1 MSGTSNVGGRGV
13 YEAGDQRNVKDSEKN
28 EAERFKEGQPNSHKA
43 TDSKD
48 ERSIANKLER
58 ESKREDQSEPASKE
72 AKESQADP
80 TLPAK
85 KHGNEPS
92 KGAKIDAEIQQEEE
106 EMLKKKG
113 IKTGNMGQGFS
124 LTTLSSGPAGIDVP
138 ELSDLSYEKALGQ
151 ARLMKSIR
159 ARHQHGLVVVKL
171 VMKPYPQLDLG
182 RYVRAIRRERD
193 ALSDVPNAL
202 PYQRVL
208 ETTTNGY
215 LVRQYLYSSL
225 YDRMSTRPFLE
236 DIEKKWLA
244 FQLLCALRD
253 CHARNV
259 FHGDIKTENILV
271 TSWNWLYLTDFSSSY
286 KKTRL
291 PEDNPADF
299 SYYFDTSGRRT
310 CYLAPERF
318 LSADE
323 DDDGRGLTWAMD
335 VFSVGC
341 VIAELFLESPIFTLS
356 QLYKYRKGEFD
367 PGFSL
372 LDKIQ
377 DTEIRE
383 LVNHMIQ
390 LDPESRYAAEEYL
403 NFWRRKA
410 FPEYFYSFL
419 HQYMGVITDPSSG
432 RTPVL
437 PETSNFGEADD
448 RIDRVYV
455 DFDKISF
462 FLGYENEKERAPAL
476 AGRQV
481 VNGTIILRA
490 DIPDNGH
497 IAESPRGRPVDDGS
511 LIFLTL
517 IVSSLRNTARATA
530 KLRACDLLLAFAQRI
545 TDEAKLDRVL
555 PYVTALLND
564 RSELVRAAAVRTIA
578 QLLAAIS
585 VVSPVNANVFTEYI
599 RPRLQNIVESPTRS
613 TRPLVRT
620 IYAKYLATLAH
631 SSSRVLDLVQALR
644 NDGSIPTIDLET
656 EDGVPT
662 NVGYQNLFDVARRD
676 LLDYFEGHTKN
687 LLTDD
692 DASVRRAFLDSVSSL
707 CIFLGSTKAS
717 DVVLSHLNTYLNDR
731 DWTLKCAFCQTVVG
745 VATFI
750 GGTGLEE
757 FILPVMVQALTD
769 PEEFVVEQVLSSLA
783 SMAEL
788 GLFQRVKIWEMVDVI
803 ARFSIHPNIWI
814 REAAVHFISA
824 STQFLSVADIHC
836 MVLPLIRPYIKFQ
849 IVDLS
854 ESSIL
859 NALKRPLPRNVMELA
874 MTWATKNQNG
884 LFWKSAQQQR
894 TFSFNSREQA
904 ALSIAS
910 KDLRSDILKK
920 IPRNEEDDQWF
931 NRLRNLGM
939 VHDDDIKL
947 VALRDYIWHMSARRS
962 VDDSSEALPGGVKKL
977 RELGISPH
985 TVFFETKKRKAKY
998 RSSPQTTGHEISPSA
1013 GLHTLSDALLEATT
1027 TLEDPQSERRN
1038 LRLKAGDERIHDQ
1051 SNTVPPPQTV
1061 AKRTGPNAASPAPSS
1076 LSEGKETDG
1085 KPTAEFTGGRKP
1097 SVQTVSP
1104 DRRTDEQRSDGT
1116 VTPTD
1121 SLRPAQRNRTVRHKS
1136 SAIDLLRRK
1145 DTVKSVAET
1154 GTTPAN
1160 AFGLVD
1166 VSHKPE
1172 VPIASSPTTLAEA
1185 AQERQ
1190 FARGEFRTTHTYDG
1204 NDPNILKLLDTL
1216 ASEHYPLDM
1225 LDFGP
1230 PVLPVGRKSSM
1241 KKGAGQESDKPWRP
1255 EGTLIATFGEHT
1267 ASINRVL
1274 PSPDHAFFL
1283 TASDDGSIKI
1293 WDTLRLERNLA
1304 HRSRQTH
1311 EHAKGAR
1318 VKCVTFVEN
1327 THTFVSGATDGSIHV
1342 IKVDHRQVGE
1352 ASRYGKLRLVREY
1365 QLPKGEYAIA
1375 LEHYRA
1381 ESHSTLV
1388 MVTDRSR
1395 VLALDLRDMSELFVF
1410 ENAVHH
1416 GTPTCFCLDPK
1427 HHWLVIGTTHG
1438 VLDFWDIRWKLRV
1451 ASWGLG
1457 RCAPIRRIH
1466 VHPFRGKGR
1475 WVCVTGG
1482 TGQTD
1487 ISIWDLEKGEC
1498 REVYR
1503 AGGTH
1508 NVAQDEAKIYD
1519 ACRVDEEKPERM
1531 LGRFAASVELAGNDD
1546 PDHSIRAMALG
1557 TDHPED
1563 GREARYGFFLTGG
1576 PDKKLRFWDVTRVEV
1591 SKVVSGLESQEEQP
1605 RYTTS
1610 HPTSS
1615 LLIHTEKLPRSEPS
1629 APNAA
1634 AGAKASGNM
1643 AAKKASSKQ
1652 SRSTAISQEQQHLLK
1667 NHLDTIMD
1675 VALLENPVR
1684 MVVSVDRAGIIKVY
1698 R

>member
-1 MSGTSNVGGRGV
+1 
-13 YEAGDQRNVKDSEKN
+13 
-28 EAERFKEGQPNSHKA
+28 
-43 TDSKD
+43 
-48 ERSIANKLER
+48 
-58 ESKREDQSEPASKE
+58 
-72 AKESQADP
+72 
-80 TLPAK
+80 
-85 KHGNEPS
+85 
-92 KGAKIDAEIQQEEE
+92 
-106 EMLKKKG
+106 
-113 IKTGNMGQGFS
+113 MGQGFS

-138 ELSDLSYEKALGQ
+138 ELADLTYEKALGQ

-171 VMKPYPQLDLG
+171 AMKPYPQLDLG
-182 RYVRAIRRERD
+182 KYVRAIRRQRN
-193 ALSDVPNAL
+193 ALFDVPNAL
-202 PYQRVL
+202 PYQRVI

-253 CHARNV
+253 CHARDV

-271 TSWNWLYLTDFSSSY
+271 TSWNWLYLTDFSSCY
-286 KKTRL
+286 KRTRL

-318 LSADE
+318 LSSDE
-323 DDDGRGLTWAMD
+323 SDDGRGLTWAMD

-367 PGFSL
+367 PAFSL

-377 DTEIRE
+377 DREIRE

-432 RTPVL
+432 RTPVQ

-448 RIDRVYV
+448 RIDRVYI

-462 FLGYENEKERAPAL
+462 FLGYENEKEKASTL
-476 AGRQV
+476 TGRQAA
-481 VNGTIILRA
+481 NGS
-490 DIPDNGH
+490 IPVQVDVLDDRH
-497 IAESPRGRPVDDGS
+497 HVDSVGRCTVDDGS

-517 IVSSLRNTARATA
+517 VVSSLRNTARATA
-530 KLRACDLLLAFAQRI
+530 KLRACDLMLAFAERI

-555 PYVTALLND
+555 PYATALLND
-564 RSELVRAAAVRTIA
+564 KSELVKAAAVRTIA
-578 QLLAAIS
+578 QLLAVIS

-599 RPRLQNIVESPTRS
+599 RPRLQNLVENPTLP

-620 IYAKYLATLAH
+620 IYAKCLATLAH
-631 SSSRVLDLVQALR
+631 SSSRILDLVQALR
-644 NDGSIPTIDLET
+644 KDGSIPTIDPET
-656 EDGVPT
+656 EDGVST
-662 NVGYQNLFDVARRD
+662 HVGYQNLFDVARRD
-676 LLDYFEGHTKN
+676 LVDYFEGHTKS
-687 LLTDD
+687 LLTAE

-731 DWTLKCAFCQTVVG
+731 DWELKCAFFQTVVG

-769 PEEFVVEQVLSSLA
+769 PEEFVVEQVLSSFA

-788 GLFQRVKIWEMVDVI
+788 GLFQRGEIWEMVDVI
-803 ARFSIHPNIWI
+803 ARFLIHPNIWI

-824 STQFLSVADIHC
+824 STQFLSIADIHC
-836 MVLPLIRPYIKFQ
+836 MVVPLVQPYTKFQ

-854 ESSIL
+854 ETNIL
-859 NALKRPLPRNVMELA
+859 NALKKPLPRNVMDLA
-874 MTWATKNQNG
+874 MTWATQNQGG
-884 LFWKSAQQQR
+884 LFWKPAQQQR
-894 TFSFNSREQA
+894 TFSFNSREQPV
-904 ALSIAS
+904 SNIAS
-910 KDLRSDILKK
+910 KDLRPDILKK
-920 IPRNEEDDQWF
+920 VPRNEEDEQWIS
-931 NRLRNLGM
+931 RLRNLGM
-939 VHDDDIKL
+939 VHDDDMKL
-947 VALRDYIWHMSARRS
+947 VALREYIWHMSPRRS
-962 VDDSSEALPGGVKKL
+962 AVEPSEALPGGVKKL
-977 RELGISPH
+977 RELGISPY
-985 TVFFETKKRKAKY
+985 TVFFETKKRKSKY
-998 RSSPQTTGHEISPSA
+998 RSSPQTITHEASPSA

-1027 TLEDPQSERRN
+1027 TLEDPQGESRN
-1038 LRLKAGDERIHDQ
+1038 PRPNAREML
-1051 SNTVPPPQTV
+1051 PPQTTI
-1061 AKRTGPNAASPAPSS
+1061 KRTGPDLRSPAPSS
-1076 LSEGKETDG
+1076 LSGGQDTDD
-1085 KPTAEFTGGRKP
+1085 KSESDFAVRRKP
-1097 SVQTVSP
+1097 SIQIVSP
-1104 DRRTDEQRSDGT
+1104 DHRMDEQRSDGT
-1116 VTPTD
+1116 LTPTN
-1121 SLRPAQRNRTVRHKS
+1121 SLLQAQRNHSVRHKS

-1145 DTVKSVAET
+1145 DTVKSLAET

-1160 AFGLVD
+1160 AFGQVD
-1166 VSHKPE
+1166 GSHKPE
-1172 VPIASSPTTLAEA
+1172 TSIASSPTTISKAAEEK
-1185 AQERQ
+1185 QSTRN
-1190 FARGEFRTTHTYDG
+1190 EFRTTHTYDG
-1204 NDPNILKLLDTL
+1204 NDPNILRLLGSL
-1216 ASEHYPLDM
+1216 ASEHHPLDV

-1230 PVLPVGRKSSM
+1230 LVPTIGRKSSV
-1241 KKGAGQESDKPWRP
+1241 KKAVSQEPDKPWRP
-1255 EGTLIATFGEHT
+1255 EGTLVATFAEHT

-1274 PSPDHAFFL
+1274 PAPDHAFFL
-1283 TASDDGSIKI
+1283 TASDDGSVKI

-1304 HRSRQTH
+1304 YRSRQTY
-1311 EHAKGAR
+1311 EHGKGAK

-1327 THTFVSGATDGSIHV
+1327 THTFVSAATDGSISV
-1342 IKVDHRQVGE
+1342 VKVDYRQVGE
-1352 ASRYGKLRLVREY
+1352 ASRYGKLRLVRGY

-1375 LEHYRA
+1375 LEHYKA

-1388 MVTDRSR
+1388 IVTDRSR
-1395 VLALDLRDMSELFVF
+1395 VLALDLRDMSELFAF
-1410 ENAVHH
+1410 ENPVHH

-1427 HHWLVIGTTHG
+1427 HYWLVIGTTHG
-1438 VLDFWDIRWKLRV
+1438 ILDFWDIRWKIRV

-1457 RCAPIRRIH
+1457 QGAPIHRIH

-1475 WVCVTGG
+1475 WACVTGG

-1503 AGGTH
+1503 AGGTR
-1508 NVAQDEAKIYD
+1508 NVAKDDVKVYD
-1519 ACRVDEEKPERM
+1519 AWKVDVEKPESM
-1531 LGRFAASVELAGNDD
+1531 LGRYAASAELAGNGDV
-1546 PDHSIRAMALG
+1546 DHGIQAMSLG

-1563 GREARYGFFLTGG
+1563 GREARYGFILTGG
-1576 PDKKLRFWDVTRVEV
+1576 SDKKLRFWDVTRVEV
-1591 SKVVSGLESQEEQP
+1591 SKVISGLDSQEEQP
-1605 RYTTS
+1605 KYTTS
-1610 HPTSS
+1610 HPTTS
-1615 LLIHTEKLPRSEPS
+1615 LSIHTENTPRSEPS

-1652 SRSTAISQEQQHLLK
+1652 PRSTVISQEQQHLLK

-1675 VALLENPVR
+1675 VALLESPVG
-1684 MVVSVDRAGIIKVY
+1684 MVVSVDRSGIIKVY